1 MKLGKS
7 VKYLK
12 RTKMKRLVES
22 LAPIYL
28 GFALLT
34 FANIDWNQWEFYAIT
49 VPFCILDAISD
60 FNKSE

>member
-1 MKLGKS
+1 
-7 VKYLK
+7 
-12 RTKMKRLVES
+12 MKRLVES

-28 GFALLT
+28 GFALLE
-34 FANIDWNQWEFYAIT
+34 FANISWVQWEFYVIT